1 MRTFTC
7 AAIMLAAVALLLR
20 FGGAA
25 FAQAGSTG
33 GTVGKTD
40 KAVSGAGEEQAP
52 APRRNSTSAK
62 AAPVE
67 KNSRCNVVGT
77 WSASWQGIG
86 AGSDVWI
93 IKSDGSASATSGY
106 QGTWTCTD
114 GAFVATFNHGFG
126 SDRLVVSASGRSMSG
141 TTHMGTPIS
150 AIRR

>member
-1 MRTFTC
+1 MKKW
-7 AAIMLAAVALLLR
+7 IILVPLGIALSAT
-20 FGGAA
+20 GASGA

-33 GTVGKTD
+33 GTIGKTD
-40 KAVSGAGEEQAP
+40 KSISGAGEEQAP
-52 APRRNSTSAK
+52 APRRNSTSAR

-86 AGSDVWI
+86 AGSAEWI
-93 IKSDGSASATSGY
+93 IKSDGSAWASNGY

-126 SDRLVVSASGRSMSG
+126 SDRLAVSANGRSMSG
-141 TTHMGTPIS
+141 TTHVGTPIS
-150 AIRR
+150 AVRR